1 MARKLKA
8 RKPLIFLFCEGES
21 EQVYARFLKEQF
33 SDVASIRYP
42 SATGLFTMARDK
54 FDKDPKYRDYAEVTD
69 EIWFFFDVEETDH
82 MKWTQRYAIIQKL
95 RKLRKKPNIHVRL
108 LMTTACVE
116 YWFML
121 HYQMLAPTLSTVA
134 DKERM
139 LHLLEGR
146 VPGYKKGDRATTFK
160 IAAHYRTGMA
170 NGDKV
175 LRNLCEDGLPTLEDT
190 DERNRW
196 LHQSSKTFTT
206 VQEAIRFLERLNDQ
220 AK

>member
-8 RKPLIFLFCEGES
+8 RKPLIVLFCEGES
-21 EQVYARFLKEQF
+21 EQAYAQFLKEQF

-42 SATGLFTMARDK
+42 SATGLFDMARDK
-54 FDKDPKYRDYAEVTD
+54 FDKDPKYRNYAEVTD
-69 EIWFFFDVEETDH
+69 EIWFFFDVEEADH
-82 MKWTQRYAIIQKL
+82 GKWAQRYVIIQKL
-95 RKLRKKPNIHVRL
+95 RKLRKKPNIRVRL

-121 HYQMLAPTLSTVA
+121 HYRMFAPALSTVP

-139 LHLLEGR
+139 LRLIEKQ
-146 VPGYKKGDRATTFK
+146 VPGYKKGDRETTFK
-160 IAAHYRTGMA
+160 IAAHYRTGME
-170 NGDKV
+170 NGSKV
-175 LRNLCEDGLPTLEDT
+175 LHNLCEDGLPSLEDT

-206 VQEAIRFLERLNDQ
+206 VQEAIAFLDGLSDQ